1 MRRIYIVRVAG
12 VGDYLTEQVAVDNDP
27 STVISISS
35 IGSQL
40 DPHDAIATTGGGS
53 ITLVRRAYGMTES
66 RQPEI
71 AFGGLFPPYDAPR
84 VASTLTPTDTS
95 LTVVGSM
102 TELTVNTYIHIGV
115 ECLRITAV
123 SGQTLTVARGQKYTT
138 ATAHYASVELGKL
151 PVISTYPFAWVGR
164 RIFILTVDRMGM
176 VVKEWRQGCL
186 TDSPRLEDDT
196 VVLSWSPLEGLLT
209 NNLAAPTPTQ
219 ARLSAVHYYNSPVYI
234 PSLFA
239 TSSQY
244 LMAGSINTTNYSMTP
259 STSVDVSQTGIQYQ
273 TAAWSIPS
281 DSCMRYDIG
290 AYECR
295 AGVCSALWQVTPSN
309 PPSSWAQSTANFQM
323 YGMTRGAFVTVYGG
337 YYGTGTTP
345 ALDGM
350 LAYCSTALSG
360 RPSPPTSPYNVDPLC
375 CMLPSTTANNTPIHI
390 GSMFFSYIPWM
401 YGYLWTETYDPGD
414 GSTAPDGEYSQDV
427 WRKMLQGELFSG
439 NVINPEAKSR
449 LVHPMTWVP
458 AARSGNWDRIVRY
471 PIRPPRADNSDHRFV
486 AYAGSPVIEHVTW
499 RFATADYPMTASR
512 WWELGEEY
520 IMLEQSLGTG
530 TFHAQGTWYEPQSA
544 DPYTCLLKLSYV
556 SQYSSSAWL
565 YHVDYVTQ
573 GCAGVGDWGLDRA
586 VFNRCNKT
594 TGRPWESL
602 VNILE
607 SNGGSG
613 GTYGDM
619 AYGLAIPESSID
631 LDTFSAWDQTLIGV
645 DYWVLDLTDQSPA
658 DAMRPI
664 LLLSGTAIAGHC
676 LETGGYHLRRVNT
689 GACLAA
695 EVTAAFSDDDFIG
708 LPSSSLES
716 GIVTAYEIT
725 YKEDSYLASDIDA
738 CQIYGQ
744 GSTLSID
751 LSGAWYED
759 GVNVMDLLQSALQRC
774 ADIHG
779 RPRRKW
785 SFKLPFPKG
794 EYLSIGDVISVTSK
808 YLYGYGLGRGVT
820 EAWARIVELDFDLM
834 QDTVSVV
841 ALADWSSVH
850 PAGYHPWAL
859 ITSTSSQTTFTLPTH
874 SCTSPYSTLRDIDY
888 FRAGATVRITLP
900 DGSTASRT
908 ISSKSGTAITLSS
921 GINTYGQPYLL
932 EQTTTYSS
940 APITTRLFNLTIN
953 RPC

>member
-1 MRRIYIVRVAG
+1 MRRHYIIRVGG
-12 VGDYLTEQVAVDNDP
+12 VGDYLTEELALPGTHSSVV
-27 STVISISS
+27 SISS
-35 IGSQL
+35 ISSQL
-40 DPHDAIATTGGGS
+40 DTHDAIATTGGGS
-53 ITLVRRAYGMTES
+53 ITLVRRIYGAAES
-66 RQPEI
+66 EQPEI

-84 VASTLTPTDTS
+84 VASTITPTDTT

-102 TELTVNTYIHIGV
+102 TGLTQNTYIHIGV

-123 SGQTLTVARGQKYTT
+123 SGQTLTVTRGQRYTT

-151 PVISTYPFAWVGR
+151 PVISTYPYAWVGR
-164 RIFILTVDRMGM
+164 RIYIYTCD
-176 VVKEWRQGCL
+176 VVGNALKMWRQGCL

-219 ARLSAVHYYNSPVYI
+219 ARLSDVHYYGARVYV

-239 TSSQY
+239 TSTQY
-244 LMAGSINTTNYSMTP
+244 LMSGSINTSSYAMTP
-259 STSVDVSQTGIQYQ
+259 STTVDASQTGIQYQ
-273 TAAWSIPS
+273 TAAWSVPS

-295 AGVCSALWQVTPSN
+295 AGSCSALWTVTPSN
-309 PPSSWAQSTANFQM
+309 PPSSWSQSTANFQM
-323 YGMTRGAFVTVYGG
+323 YGMTRAAFISVNGG
-337 YYGTGTTP
+337 YKGTGTTT
-345 ALDGM
+345 AIDDI
-350 LAYCSTALSG
+350 LAACTTALAG

-375 CMLPSTTANNTPIHI
+375 CMLPSTSTNNTPVHI
-390 GSMFFSYIPWM
+390 GSVFFSYIPWL
-401 YGYLWTETYDPGD
+401 YGFLWTETYDPGD
-414 GSTAPDGEYSQDV
+414 GGSVPDGEYSQDV
-427 WRKMLQGELFSG
+427 WRKMQQGELFSG
-439 NVINPEAKSR
+439 NVINPEARSH

-458 AARSGNWDRIVRY
+458 RARSGNWDRIIRY
-471 PIRPPRADNSDHRFV
+471 PIRPSRADNSDHPFV

-499 RFATADYPMTASR
+499 RSAAAENPTVARR

-530 TFHAQGTWYEPQSA
+530 TFHAKGTWYEPQSA
-544 DPYTCLLKLSYV
+544 EPFSCLLKLTYV

-565 YHVDYVTQ
+565 YRVDYVTQ
-573 GCAGVGDWGLDRA
+573 GCAGVGDWGSDRA

-594 TGRPWESL
+594 TGRPWESI

-613 GTYGDM
+613 GTFGNM

-645 DYWVLDLTDQSPA
+645 DYWVLDVTDQSPA
-658 DAMRPI
+658 DAIRPI
-664 LLLSGTAIAGHC
+664 LLLSGTASAGHC
-676 LETGGYHLRRVNT
+676 LEGGGYHLRRINT
-689 GACLAA
+689 GACMAS
-695 EVTAAFSDDDFIG
+695 EVVAAFSDDDFIG

-725 YKEDSYLASDIDA
+725 YQDQSYLASDIDA

-751 LSGAWYED
+751 LTGAWYEE
-759 GVNVMDLLQSALQRC
+759 GVDVMDLLQSALQRC

-859 ITSTSSQTTFTLPTH
+859 ITSTSSQTTFTIPTH
-874 SCTSPYSTLRDIDY
+874 GCTSPYSTLRDIDY
-888 FRAGATVRITLP
+888 FRSGASVRITQA
-900 DGSTASRT
+900 DGSYLTRT
-908 ISSKSGTAITLSS
+908 ISSKSGTSITLSS
-921 GINTYGQPYLL
+921 GVNTYGQRWIL